1 MIMVRNVP
9 DGKREARKGKYKCY
23 KKKNREQDTGLD
35 ELHATSGE
43 DYEGN

>member
-23 KKKNREQDTGLD
+23 KKKTEQDTGLD

>member
-1 MIMVRNVP
+1 MVRERQ
-9 DGKREARKGKYKCY
+9 GKVNTCVI
-23 KKKNREQDTGLD
+23 KKNREQDTGLD